1 MLLTAAAAAVVAGC
15 RCTCAEVWVKTPQVL
30 MRDRLMSNYTVKP
43 ALARL
48 KRTLLGLG
56 GAPCSSSRISSRV
69 AAAQQCLQDSI
80 VATIFVQ
87 LPHWLVDDAIEQ
99 QQHCV
104 CVCGGARKRC
114 WVGLPCNLATAAV
127 MVTVFYHCNSQVIK
141 FAQGG

>member
-56 GAPCSSSRISSRV
+56 GERSTAGEV
-69 AAAQQCLQDSI
+69 AAA
-80 VATIFVQ
+80 
-87 LPHWLVDDAIEQ
+87 
-99 QQHCV
+99 
-104 CVCGGARKRC
+104 
-114 WVGLPCNLATAAV
+114 TAAEAAV
-127 MVTVFYHCNSQVIK
+127 VAAAAAVAAALAQLKRKLLGLEGELPFVIYGQRQHWFELKPPVAVASYTHDIVRQV
-141 FAQGG
+141 AGPGR